1 MTDGCPI
8 KSWRNVGKKQKE
20 EIDLYLP
27 DTNIFILGFQEKTPE
42 SKFLTKAISAGQLYI
57 SAVVVGE
64 FLAKANESEKKGFLQ
79 LMNVFEI
86 LPVDRDVAV
95 AAAVYRKQ
103 YMKKTKEVFLLDC
116 FLAAQAK
123 VYGLV
128 FVTNNIADF
137 PMKDIKIKKP

>member
-1 MTDGCPI
+1 MKG
-8 KSWRNVGKKQKE
+8 WRGVGKKQKE

-42 SKFLTKAISAGQLYI
+42 SKFLTKAISKGQLYI

-64 FLAKANESEKKGFLQ
+64 FLAKANESERKGFLQ

-86 LPVDRDVAV
+86 LPVDKEVAQV
-95 AAAVYRKQ
+95 AAEYRKQ
-103 YMKKTKEVFLLDC
+103 MIVKTKRVVLIDC

-128 FVTNNIADF
+128 FVTNNVSDF
-137 PMKDIKIKKP
+137 PMKDIKIIKP

>member
-1 MTDGCPI
+1 MIGL
-8 KSWRNVGKKQKE
+8 KSVGRKQKE
-20 EIDLYLP
+20 AIDLYLL

-42 SKFLTKAISAGQLYI
+42 SEFLARVITKGQLYI

-79 LMNVFEI
+79 LTNVFEV
-86 LPVDRDVAV
+86 LPVDKEVAML
-95 AAAVYRKQ
+95 AADYRSRFANKA
-103 YMKKTKEVFLLDC
+103 KKVFLLDC

-128 FVTNNIADF
+128 FVTKNVSDF
-137 PMKDIKIKKP
+137 PMKDIKIVRP